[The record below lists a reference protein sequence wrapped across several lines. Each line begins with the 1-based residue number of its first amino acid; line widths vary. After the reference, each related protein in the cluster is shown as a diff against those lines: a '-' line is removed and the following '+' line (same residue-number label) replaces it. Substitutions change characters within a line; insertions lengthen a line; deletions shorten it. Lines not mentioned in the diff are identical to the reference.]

1 MMMMMNYVSGG
12 AIAGISV
19 GSFVLLV
26 IIITPLI
33 VALVCGRY
41 HCKKRQN
48 RRVHGDNNPST
59 VMTNESALPYPSL
72 PPVYISTQ
80 PTAAVFYKNASA
92 DFSDAAVPTGIYSIK
107 STS

>member
-1 MMMMMNYVSGG
+1 
-12 AIAGISV
+12 
-19 GSFVLLV
+19 
-26 IIITPLI
+26 
-33 VALVCGRY
+33 
-41 HCKKRQN
+41 
-48 RRVHGDNNPST
+48 
-59 VMTNESALPYPSL
+59 MTNESALPYPSL